1 MPGQGYPGPRSTAAP
16 ARWLPHHRSK
26 TTRRTKQNV
35 RRSRRNMLDNPP
47 PIGTETD
54 LPAHQTPFGN
64 KWQWP
69 RVTASR
75 AIRGE
80 DKAGIAVVGHPCRDL
95 HGWCGVFPG
104 SRDALGSELIERER
118 PEPENRPG
126 FFLARAIRDRRR
138 RDLRPQNRFRSAR
151 RMLVFPVLVLSI

>member
-1 MPGQGYPGPRSTAAP
+1 
-16 ARWLPHHRSK
+16 
-26 TTRRTKQNV
+26 
-35 RRSRRNMLDNPP
+35 MLDNPP

-80 DKAGIAVVGHPCRDL
+80 DKAILPLWGIPAVIFVG
-95 HGWCGVFPG
+95 GVG
-104 SRDALGSELIERER
+104 Y
-118 PEPENRPG
+118 
-126 FFLARAIRDRRR
+126 FLVHATH
-138 RDLRPQNRFRSAR
+138 
-151 RMLVFPVLVLSI
+151 